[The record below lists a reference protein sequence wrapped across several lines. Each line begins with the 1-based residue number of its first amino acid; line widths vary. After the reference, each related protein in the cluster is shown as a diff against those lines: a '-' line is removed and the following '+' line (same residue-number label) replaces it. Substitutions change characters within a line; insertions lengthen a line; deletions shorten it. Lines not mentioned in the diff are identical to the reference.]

1 MLTGVNFEQ
10 AIDYW
15 KKGREVIVIDRNSKT
30 ESGGYDNFPFEELF
44 RNVELLANVPAVENP
59 EFSQTVDEMAHGR
72 GQKREEPSGEGKPST
87 PPPPPPPSARPEVSK
102 LPAGKT
108 TKEIIL
114 ELVAQGMT
122 APEIA
127 RKTGI
132 KYNTVYF
139 HLNPD
144 KCAKKKKKQEAAG
157 AGTASVSPGWNTDRH
172 ACNTCRYRTKT
183 VHARQNG
190 MKCNYIEQVG
200 HSRGCEVKDCDKY
213 EEG

>member
-1 MLTGVNFEQ
+1 MFTGVSFEQ

-15 KKGREVIVIDRNSKT
+15 KKGREVIVIDRNSKK
-30 ESGGYDNFPFEELF
+30 ENGGYDNFPFEDLF
-44 RNVELLANVPAVENP
+44 RNVELLADVPAVENP
-59 EFSQTVDEMAHGR
+59 EFSQTVDEMVHGR
-72 GQKREEPSGEGKPST
+72 GQKREEPSGEEKPS
-87 PPPPPPPSARPEVSK
+87 PPPSARPEVSK

-114 ELVAQGMT
+114 ELAAQGMT
-122 APEIA
+122 ASEIA
-127 RKTGI
+127 RNTGI

-144 KCAKKKKKQEAAG
+144 KCAKKKKKASAG

-200 HSRGCEVKDCDKY
+200 HSRGCEVEDCDKY

>member
-1 MLTGVNFEQ
+1 MFTGVNFEK

-15 KKGREVIVIDRNSKT
+15 KKGREVIVIDRNSKK
-30 ESGGYDNFPFEELF
+30 ENGGYDNFPFEDLF
-44 RNVELLANVPAVENP
+44 RNVELLADVPAVENP

-72 GQKREEPSGEGKPST
+72 GQKQEEPSGEGKSS
-87 PPPPPPPSARPEVSK
+87 PPPSERPEVSK

-114 ELVAQGMT
+114 DLAAQGMT

-127 RKTGI
+127 RQTGI

-144 KCAKKKKKQEAAG
+144 KCAKKKKKQEAAERP
-157 AGTASVSPGWNTDRH
+157 AVVPGWNEDRH
-172 ACNTCRYRTKT
+172 ACKTCRYRTTKVT
-183 VHARQNG
+183 EKNNSI
-190 MKCNYIEQVG
+190 KCNYISIAK
-200 HSRGCEVKDCDKY
+200 HSRGCEVRDCDKY
-213 EEG
+213 EKG

>member
-87 PPPPPPPSARPEVSK
+87 PPPPPSARPEVSK